1 MAEHS
6 NMRAS
11 EADRAQIVDHLRRA
25 TDEGRLLVHQFDERV
40 EKALCARTYG
50 ELDAIVADLP
60 RGGHPA
66 KRPRPAEIALR
77 PRPARIAMT
86 AGALAAAAVVASLSA
101 TGVRTSR
108 PSVRPPIAS
117 RFLLASQVKGQCIT
131 CSTPRQGRRLLS
143 ARRPAP
149 RTARQARPPLP
160 ARRHAE
166 RSAR

>member
-1 MAEHS
+1 MAEQS

-25 TDEGRLLVHQFDERV
+25 TDEGRLRVHEFDERL

-60 RGGHPA
+60 RGRHPA

-77 PRPARIAMT
+77 RRPALIAMT
-86 AGALAAAAVVASLSA
+86 AGALATAAVVASLSA

-117 RFLLASQVKGQCIT
+117 IPTGIASQGPVHHVFNATTGT
-131 CSTPRQGRRLLS
+131 TVAVSPPPRAAYGTTGTTVAAS
-143 ARRPAP
+143 
-149 RTARQARPPLP
+149 PPS
-160 ARRHAE
+160 R
-166 RSAR
+166 